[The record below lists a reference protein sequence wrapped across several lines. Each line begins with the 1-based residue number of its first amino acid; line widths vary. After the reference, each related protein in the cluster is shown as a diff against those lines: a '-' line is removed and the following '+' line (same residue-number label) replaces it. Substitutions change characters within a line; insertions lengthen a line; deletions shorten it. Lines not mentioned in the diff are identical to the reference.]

1 MHRCFLVLFIPF
13 IVLATGITT
22 QPLGRPTGVVEPVN
36 VYPYLRADISHSV
49 EQPELKEY
57 FDALSADSIKTVLL
71 PGESVY
77 IRVDAFSD
85 IVEAVDTR
93 DTLPYNCYDAI
104 NASPKWLQ
112 DDLYQSF
119 RHLPSDRA
127 SELADV
133 ILSVPDEQID
143 EVAFCVAHMS
153 PQSLTDER
161 FDPELLS
168 VNSQWIYRIADSLQY
183 VRLVEYDSD
192 DDWHTTTEYNVVSAD
207 LSDTSTLEI
216 PRDIYY
222 WYIVHPKL
230 SDEAPKMRDGSYDSR
245 EMTFD
250 YFWREFL
257 WSDPS
262 SSHSY
267 TAGGYP
273 LLADWMKMAKVMWI
287 RNDTV
292 LASDRTIDSTC
303 SALDI
308 LGGWVS
314 TIMPDPPGSIRPIQP
329 NQIAIAHYG
338 NCGEVSDLLAGA
350 GRTAL
355 LPINCLGTY
364 LQDHVWNEFWDDSF
378 PGELWTEDVWHCY
391 QVDRWGGVTSLAPSW
406 GGYDSDRGGSKNINN
421 ALTWRGDGYMPDRT
435 PAYTYV
441 CTLIVEVLDVY
452 GNPVPGA
459 EVLFASNSYYDTSGL
474 FFADLR
480 TTDQNGRVVVSM
492 GDNCPYYFRV
502 DSPVGNYPV
511 DAGIVTTFPILGDGY
526 SAIGETY
533 IASVDL
539 SGALSNFPITEL
551 TSTSGP
557 REIQVHFSAL
567 DEYIRGPAAFDSQNG
582 TYSYKSPDGRM
593 TVFVCDSANFVQ
605 YVSGAAFDGYEYN
618 SRADSGSFTIE
629 LPTRDVWY
637 VVASNE
643 EWLTDDELISIDV
656 ELNVSPA
663 VDESQKP
670 ENIYLAISPN
680 PFNSA
685 CKITA
690 PANAEI
696 TIHNVQGNTVFKT
709 NYPTGTTSNTEKIR
723 EIVWK
728 PDENV
733 PSGIYI
739 VNISAK
745 NELAISRRIVFLK

>member
-1 MHRCFLVLFIPF
+1 MWRYISIFCVPF
-13 IVLATGITT
+13 IVFATGITT
-22 QPLGRPTGVVEPVN
+22 SSPKRLTKVAESMD
-36 VYPYLRADISHSV
+36 VYPYLRATEPSPNLQEPSKNNF
-49 EQPELKEY
+49 ES
-57 FDALSADSIKTVLL
+57 LSEDSIRTVLL
-71 PGESVY
+71 PGEAVY
-77 IRVDAFSD
+77 IRVDASSD
-85 IVEAVDTR
+85 SVRAVDMR
-93 DTLPYNCYDAI
+93 DSLPDNCYDAI
-104 NASPKWLQ
+104 NISPKWLR

-143 EVAFCVAHMS
+143 EVAFCAAHMS
-153 PQSLTDER
+153 PQSLTDDR

-168 VNSQWIYRIADSLQY
+168 VNSQWIYRVADSLQY
-183 VRLVEYDSD
+183 VQLVDYGDD
-192 DDWHTTTEYNVVSAD
+192 DDWFTTASYRVVSAD
-207 LSDTSTLEI
+207 LTDTTSLEI

-222 WYIVHPKL
+222 WYVVHPKL
-230 SDEAPKMRDGSYDSR
+230 SDEAPKMRDGSYDTR

-257 WSDPS
+257 WSNPS
-262 SSHSY
+262 STWDY
-267 TAGGYP
+267 TNGGEYP

-308 LGGWVS
+308 LGAWVS
-314 TIMPDPPGSIRPIQP
+314 IMLPEPPGSIRPIQP

-338 NCGEVSDLLAGA
+338 NCGEVQDLLAGA

-355 LPINCLGTY
+355 LPINCVGTM

-406 GGYDSDRGGSKNINN
+406 GGYDTDRGGSKNIND
-421 ALTWRGDGYMPDRT
+421 ALTWRGDGYMVDRT

-459 EVLFASNSYYDTSGL
+459 QVLFASNSYYDTSGL
-474 FFADLR
+474 YVADIR
-480 TTDQNGRVVVSM
+480 ATDQNGRVVVSM

-502 DSPVGNYPV
+502 DSPIGSYPS
-511 DAGIVTTFPILGDGY
+511 DAGTVNAFPTLGTTY
-526 SAIGETY
+526 AVAGETY

-539 SGALSNFPITEL
+539 SGALSNLPITEL
-551 TSTSGP
+551 TTTSGP
-557 REIQVHFSAL
+557 REIRVHFSAL
-567 DEYIRGPAAFDSQNG
+567 DEYIRGPATFDSQNG

-605 YVSGAAFDGYEYN
+605 YLSGGAFEGYEYN
-618 SRADSGSFTIE
+618 SRVDSGSFTIE

-643 EWLTDDELISIDV
+643 EWLTDDELIYMDV
-656 ELNVSPA
+656 SLNISPA
-663 VDESQKP
+663 VEEQKKP
-670 ENIYLAISPN
+670 ESISLAIVPN

-685 CKITA
+685 CEIDVGDGFNRGILQIVDVSGKVLETFDVKPRQKI
-690 PANAEI
+690 I
-696 TIHNVQGNTVFKT
+696 WSGNRSSGLYFARL
-709 NYPTGTTSNTEKIR
+709 TTDKFTTERKLI
-723 EIVWK
+723 
-728 PDENV
+728 
-733 PSGIYI
+733 
-739 VNISAK
+739 
-745 NELAISRRIVFLK
+745 LLK

>member
-1 MHRCFLVLFIPF
+1 MWRYISIFCVPF
-13 IVLATGITT
+13 IVFATGITT
-22 QPLGRPTGVVEPVN
+22 SSPKRLTKVAESMD
-36 VYPYLRADISHSV
+36 VYPYLRATEPSPNLQEPSKNNF
-49 EQPELKEY
+49 ES
-57 FDALSADSIKTVLL
+57 LSEDSIRTVLL
-71 PGESVY
+71 PGEAVY
-77 IRVDAFSD
+77 IRVDASSD
-85 IVEAVDTR
+85 SVRAVDMR
-93 DTLPYNCYDAI
+93 DSLPDNCYDAI
-104 NASPKWLQ
+104 NISPQWLR

-143 EVAFCVAHMS
+143 EVAFCAAHMS
-153 PQSLTDER
+153 PQSLTDDR

-168 VNSQWIYRIADSLQY
+168 VNSHWIYRVADSLQY
-183 VRLVEYDSD
+183 VQLVDYGDD
-192 DDWHTTTEYNVVSAD
+192 DDWFTTASYRVVSAD
-207 LSDTSTLEI
+207 LTDTTSLEI

-222 WYIVHPKL
+222 WYVVHPKL
-230 SDEAPKMRDGSYDSR
+230 SDEAPKMRDGSYDTR

-257 WSDPS
+257 WSNPS
-262 SSHSY
+262 STWDY
-267 TAGGYP
+267 TNGGEYP

-308 LGGWVS
+308 LGAWVS
-314 TIMPDPPGSIRPIQP
+314 IMLPEPPGSIRPIQP

-338 NCGEVSDLLAGA
+338 NCGEVQDLLAGA

-355 LPINCLGTY
+355 LPINCVGTM

-406 GGYDSDRGGSKNINN
+406 GGYDTDRGGSKNIND
-421 ALTWRGDGYMPDRT
+421 ALTWRGDGYMVDRT

-459 EVLFASNSYYDTSGL
+459 QVLFASNSYYDTSGL
-474 FFADLR
+474 YVADIR
-480 TTDQNGRVVVSM
+480 ATDQNGRVVVSM

-502 DSPVGNYPV
+502 DSPIGSYPS
-511 DAGIVTTFPILGDGY
+511 DAGTVNAFPTLGTTY
-526 SAIGETY
+526 AVAGETY

-539 SGALSNFPITEL
+539 SGALSNLPITEL
-551 TSTSGP
+551 TTTSGP
-557 REIQVHFSAL
+557 REIRVHFSAL
-567 DEYIRGPAAFDSQNG
+567 DEYIRGPATFDSQSG

-605 YVSGAAFDGYEYN
+605 YLSGGAFEGYEYN
-618 SRADSGSFTIE
+618 SRVDSGSFTIE

-643 EWLTDDELISIDV
+643 EWLTDDELIYMDV
-656 ELNVSPA
+656 SLNISPA
-663 VDESQKP
+663 VEEQKKP
-670 ENIYLAISPN
+670 ESISLAIVPN

-685 CKITA
+685 C
-690 PANAEI
+690 EI
-696 TIHNVQGNTVFKT
+696 GVGDGF
-709 NYPTGTTSNTEKIR
+709 
-723 EIVWK
+723 
-728 PDENV
+728 D
-733 PSGIYI
+733 SGILQI
-739 VNISAK
+739 VDVSGKVLETFDVKPRQKIIWSGNRSSGLYFARLTTDKFTTERKLI
-745 NELAISRRIVFLK
+745 LLK

>member
-1 MHRCFLVLFIPF
+1 MWRYISIFCVPF
-13 IVLATGITT
+13 IVFATGITT
-22 QPLGRPTGVVEPVN
+22 SSPKRLTKVAESMD
-36 VYPYLRADISHSV
+36 VYPYLRATEPSPNLQEPSKNNF
-49 EQPELKEY
+49 ES
-57 FDALSADSIKTVLL
+57 LSEDSIRTVLL
-71 PGESVY
+71 PGEAVY
-77 IRVDAFSD
+77 IRVDASSD
-85 IVEAVDTR
+85 SVRAVDMR
-93 DTLPYNCYDAI
+93 DSLPDNCYDAI
-104 NASPKWLQ
+104 NISPKWLR

-143 EVAFCVAHMS
+143 EVAFCAAHMS
-153 PQSLTDER
+153 PQSLTDDR

-168 VNSQWIYRIADSLQY
+168 VNSQWIYRVADSLQY
-183 VRLVEYDSD
+183 VQLVDYGDD
-192 DDWHTTTEYNVVSAD
+192 DDWFTTASYRVVSAD
-207 LSDTSTLEI
+207 LTDTTSLEI

-222 WYIVHPKL
+222 WYVVHPKL
-230 SDEAPKMRDGSYDSR
+230 SDEAPKMRDGSYDTR

-257 WSDPS
+257 WSNPS
-262 SSHSY
+262 STWDY
-267 TAGGYP
+267 TNGGEYP

-308 LGGWVS
+308 LGAWVS
-314 TIMPDPPGSIRPIQP
+314 IMLPEPPGSIRPIQP

-338 NCGEVSDLLAGA
+338 NCGEVQDLLAGA

-355 LPINCLGTY
+355 LPINCVGTM

-406 GGYDSDRGGSKNINN
+406 GGYDTDRGGSKNIND
-421 ALTWRGDGYMPDRT
+421 ALTWRGDGYMVDRT

-459 EVLFASNSYYDTSGL
+459 QVLFASNSYYDTSGL
-474 FFADLR
+474 YVADIR
-480 TTDQNGRVVVSM
+480 ATDQNGRVVVSM

-502 DSPVGNYPV
+502 DSPIGSYPS
-511 DAGIVTTFPILGDGY
+511 DAGTVNAFPTLGTTY
-526 SAIGETY
+526 AVAGETY

-539 SGALSNFPITEL
+539 SGALSNLPITEL
-551 TSTSGP
+551 TTTSGP
-557 REIQVHFSAL
+557 REIRVHFSAL
-567 DEYIRGPAAFDSQNG
+567 DEYIRGPATFDSQNG

-605 YVSGAAFDGYEYN
+605 YLSGGAFEGYEYN
-618 SRADSGSFTIE
+618 SRVDSGSFTIE

-643 EWLTDDELISIDV
+643 EWLTDDELIYMDV
-656 ELNVSPA
+656 SLNISPA
-663 VDESQKP
+663 VEEQKKP
-670 ENIYLAISPN
+670 ESISLAIVPN

-685 CKITA
+685 CRID
-690 PANAEI
+690 
-696 TIHNVQGNTVFKT
+696 VGNGF
-709 NYPTGTTSNTEKIR
+709 
-723 EIVWK
+723 
-728 PDENV
+728 D
-733 PSGIYI
+733 SGILQI
-739 VNISAK
+739 VDVSGKVLETFDVKPRQKIIWSGNRSSGLYFARLTTDKFTTERKLI
-745 NELAISRRIVFLK
+745 LLK